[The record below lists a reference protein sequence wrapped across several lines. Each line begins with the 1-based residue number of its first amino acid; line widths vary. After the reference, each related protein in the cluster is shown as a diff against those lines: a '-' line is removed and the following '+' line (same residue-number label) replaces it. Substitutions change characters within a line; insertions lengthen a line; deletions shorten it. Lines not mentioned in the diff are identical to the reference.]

1 MEPKKQLRP
10 RMSEEQIAKA
20 VELKLQGQSLR
31 EIASQLGV
39 GFQAVGNALRE
50 RGLGREALM
59 EKLLYTQQQMATS
72 EQAVDL
78 RLSKEPN
85 PLPEAPKN
93 TEELEKRTDD
103 LAKKI
108 LQGAERLI
116 NSINQMPDEALAA
129 ANLNHKATALGIL
142 VDKLKVITNKANPM
156 FGATGSATQINI
168 VNVIATATRARK
180 KDQAPTAAEPED
192 ITPIP

>member
-1 MEPKKQLRP
+1 MEKKKLGP

-20 VELKLQGQSLR
+20 IELRTSGQSCR
-31 EIASQLGV
+31 QIAASLGV
-39 GFQAVGNALRE
+39 AYQSVTRELRLRGIKPESLIEEEVFNEADLRTRAEAQALR
-50 RGLGREALM
+50 
-59 EKLLYTQQQMATS
+59 
-72 EQAVDL
+72 VC
-78 RLSKEPN
+78 KEPN
-85 PLPEAPKN
+85 PLPPAPTT
-93 TEELEKRTDD
+93 TEQLEQRTED
-103 LAKKI
+103 LSKKI

-142 VDKLKVITNKANPM
+142 VDKLKVLTNKANPM

-180 KDQAPTAAEPED
+180 KDLPPED
-192 ITPIP
+192 ITDVNPL

>member
-1 MEPKKQLRP
+1 MEKKKLGP

-20 VELKLQGQSLR
+20 IELRTSGQSCR
-31 EIASQLGV
+31 QIAASLGV
-39 GFQAVGNALRE
+39 AYQSVTRELRLRGIKPESLIEEEVFNEADLRTRAEAQALR
-50 RGLGREALM
+50 
-59 EKLLYTQQQMATS
+59 
-72 EQAVDL
+72 VC
-78 RLSKEPN
+78 KEPN
-85 PLPEAPKN
+85 PLPPAPTTAEQLEQR
-93 TEELEKRTDD
+93 TED
-103 LAKKI
+103 LSKKI

-142 VDKLKVITNKANPM
+142 VDKLKVLTNKANPM

-180 KDQAPTAAEPED
+180 KDLPPED
-192 ITPIP
+192 ITDVNPL

>member
-1 MEPKKQLRP
+1 MEKKKLGP

-20 VELKLQGQSLR
+20 IELRTSGQSCR
-31 EIASQLGV
+31 QIAASLGV
-39 GFQAVGNALRE
+39 AYQSVTRELRLRGIKPETQIEEEVFNEADLKTRAEAQALRIC
-50 RGLGREALM
+50 
-59 EKLLYTQQQMATS
+59 
-72 EQAVDL
+72 
-78 RLSKEPN
+78 KEPI
-85 PLPEAPKN
+85 PLPPAPTT
-93 TEELEKRTDD
+93 TEQLEQRTED
-103 LAKKI
+103 LSKKI

-142 VDKLKVITNKANPM
+142 VDKLKVLTNKANPM

-180 KDQAPTAAEPED
+180 KDLPPED
-192 ITPIP
+192 ITDVNPL

>member
-1 MEPKKQLRP
+1 MEKKKLGP

-20 VELKLQGQSLR
+20 IELRTSGQSCR
-31 EIASQLGV
+31 QIAASLGV
-39 GFQAVGNALRE
+39 AYQSVTRELRLRGIKPESLVEEEVFNEADLRTRAEAQALRI
-50 RGLGREALM
+50 
-59 EKLLYTQQQMATS
+59 AT
-72 EQAVDL
+72 
-78 RLSKEPN
+78 EPN
-85 PLPEAPKN
+85 PLPPAP
-93 TEELEKRTDD
+93 TSMEQLEKRTDD

-142 VDKLKVITNKANPM
+142 VDKLKVLTNKANPM

-180 KDQAPTAAEPED
+180 KDLPPED
-192 ITPIP
+192 ITDVNPL

>member
-1 MEPKKQLRP
+1 MEKKKLGP

-20 VELKLQGQSLR
+20 IELRTSGQSCR
-31 EIASQLGV
+31 QIAASLGV
-39 GFQAVGNALRE
+39 AYQSVTRELRLRGIKPESLIEEEVFNEADLRTRAEAQALRI
-50 RGLGREALM
+50 AN
-59 EKLLYTQQQMATS
+59 
-72 EQAVDL
+72 
-78 RLSKEPN
+78 EPN
-85 PLPEAPKN
+85 PLPPAPTT
-93 TEELEKRTDD
+93 TEQLEQRTED
-103 LAKKI
+103 LSKKI

-142 VDKLKVITNKANPM
+142 VDKLKVLTNKANPM

-180 KDQAPTAAEPED
+180 KDLPPED
-192 ITPIP
+192 ITDVNPL

>member
-1 MEPKKQLRP
+1 MEKKKLGP

-20 VELKLQGQSLR
+20 IELRTSGQSCR
-31 EIASQLGV
+31 QIAASLGV
-39 GFQAVGNALRE
+39 AYQSVTRELRLRGIKPESLIEEEVFNEADLRTRAEAQALRI
-50 RGLGREALM
+50 
-59 EKLLYTQQQMATS
+59 AT
-72 EQAVDL
+72 
-78 RLSKEPN
+78 EPN
-85 PLPEAPKN
+85 PLPPAP
-93 TEELEKRTDD
+93 TSMEQLEKRTDD

-142 VDKLKVITNKANPM
+142 VDKLKVLTNKANPM

-180 KDQAPTAAEPED
+180 KDLPPED
-192 ITPIP
+192 ITDVNPL

>member
-1 MEPKKQLRP
+1 MEKKKLGP

-20 VELKLQGQSLR
+20 IELRTSGQSCR
-31 EIASQLGV
+31 QIAASLGV
-39 GFQAVGNALRE
+39 AYQSVTRELRL
-50 RGLGREALM
+50 RGIKPESLIE
-59 EKLLYTQQQMATS
+59 E
-72 EQAVDL
+72 EVFNEVDL
-78 RLSKEPN
+78 RTRAEAQALRIATEPN
-85 PLPEAPKN
+85 PLPPAPTTAEQLEQR
-93 TEELEKRTDD
+93 TED
-103 LAKKI
+103 LSKKI

-142 VDKLKVITNKANPM
+142 VDKLKVLTNKANPM

-180 KDQAPTAAEPED
+180 KDLPPED
-192 ITPIP
+192 ITDVNPL